1 MMADVNLVPEQR
13 QVRKRRHARLRLWIQ
28 MSATYS
34 IAIALSLFFVHTIW
48 KVDNAALAEDL
59 SATTSRVKQY
69 SSSMLRLRKELARI
83 STILQTSRAIKCQP
97 DWSKLLVIIAD
108 TLGQDIVLNRCE
120 VTILDENGSEITGGP
135 QEALTS
141 QAVTTLLSARQYRL
155 TLAGLGRQ
163 HSAVSKFVVQLEQSG
178 LFDSVSLLNNQRQD
192 VQNQS
197 VIVFGIECQM

>member
-1 MMADVNLVPEQR
+1 MADVNLVPEQR
-13 QVRKRRHARLRLWIQ
+13 QVRRRRRARTRLWLR
-28 MSATYS
+28 MSGAYVTVM
-34 IAIALSLFFVHTIW
+34 ALALFFVHTVW

-59 SATTSRVKQY
+59 NATVSRVKQY

-83 STILQTSRAIKCQP
+83 STILQTSRAIRRQP

-108 TLGQDIVLNRCE
+108 TLDQDIVLNKCE
-120 VTILDENGSEITGGP
+120 IATLDKDGREISGRQ

-141 QAVTTLLSARQYRL
+141 QAVTSLLSARQYRL

-163 HSAVSKFVVQLEQSG
+163 HSAVSKFAVQLEQSG

-197 VIVFGIECQM
+197 VIAFDIECQM

>member
-1 MMADVNLVPEQR
+1 MADVNLVPEQR
-13 QVRKRRHARLRLWIQ
+13 QVRRRRRARTRLWLR
-28 MSATYS
+28 MTGTYVTV
-34 IAIALSLFFVHTIW
+34 IALALFFVHTVW

-59 SATTSRVKQY
+59 NETALRVKQY

-97 DWSKLLVIIAD
+97 DWSKLLVILAN
-108 TLGQDIVLNRCE
+108 TLDQDIVLNKCE
-120 VTILDENGSEITGGP
+120 IVTLDKDGRELSGDQ

-141 QAVTTLLSARQYRL
+141 QAVTSLLGARQYRL

-163 HSAVSKFVVQLEQSG
+163 HSAVSKFAVQLEQSG
-178 LFDSVSLLNNQRQD
+178 LFNSVSLLNNRRQD
-192 VQNQS
+192 FQNQS